1 MPDAMHPAVSVIHHI
16 QQQTAYQTAH
26 RDNGFQHRPG
36 FDGLADSQVK
46 VLFEQ
51 PEARIVH
58 VRENHTTGTNR
69 NNHQLRANTRR
80 CNQRCRDTT
89 RSDCRNGC
97 GTQRD
102 TQYGSN
108 RPGHQQRRNVGF
120 VHHGS
125 NVFVHAAVYQHL
137 LERTATTDNQQHHRN
152 DFDGRNQR
160 VVNLIH

>member
-1 MPDAMHPAVSVIHHI
+1 M
-16 QQQTAYQTAH
+16 
-26 RDNGFQHRPG
+26 
-36 FDGLADSQVK
+36 
-46 VLFEQ
+46 
-51 PEARIVH
+51 
-58 VRENHTTGTNR
+58 RENHTTGTHR

-137 LERTATTDNQQHHRN
+137 LERTATTDDQQHHRN